1 MRLPITVRTVYACKL
16 TIRIYSNINN
26 MVGSES
32 KDILRFQI
40 RNIEYSCL
48 IVRR

>member
-1 MRLPITVRTVYACKL
+1 MRLPIKRKNHACKL
-16 TIRIYSNINN
+16 AIRIYSNIKN
-26 MVGSES
+26 MVAFES

-40 RNIEYSCL
+40 RNIEYTCL